1 MIFGRRQKSGQ
12 VPLGERI
19 TALSQAADLCRG
31 RVDDA
36 LVNAALQAAQRA
48 DERLGLGGE
57 YTVVALAGATGSG
70 KSSLFNGLAG
80 AQIATAGVRRPTTDR
95 TLAAWWGD
103 TEPAELLD
111 WLNVPVRRPLG
122 RGRPELSGL
131 VLLDLPDF
139 DSTSARH
146 RVEVERL
153 LGLVDMF
160 IWVVDPQKY
169 ADAALHERY
178 LAPLAAH
185 AGVMT
190 VVLNQADRLTPE
202 ELRAASG
209 DLRRLVDA
217 DGLGSTPLM
226 VTSAMSGL
234 GVDDLRRRI
243 ARAVR
248 DRKVVTER
256 LATDI
261 DQAAVALAG
270 QLGEP
275 ATMRLPRERLDA
287 LDQALAQAAGI
298 PLVTRAVLVSS
309 RHRGSLA
316 TGWPVLSWLGRFRP
330 DPLRRLHLDLPALRG
345 RGTGQQANP
354 PAQVQRTALTGA
366 SGGVQAAQV
375 SRAVRALS
383 DDASRGLPAGWAT
396 AVRAASVSH
405 ADGLADALD
414 HAVATTGLAMGRGRR
429 WWGVVR
435 IVQWFLFAVLV
446 VGAGWMIIN
455 ALLGGDLLPV
465 PRWRQMPVPVLLMVG
480 SALGGIVVAGLAR
493 LGVEV
498 GARHRSADA
507 QEALMLAVARVT
519 DVAVIAPVESELE
532 RYEQARQAVATA
544 KGEQ

>member
-1 MIFGRRQKSGQ
+1 MAI
-12 VPLGERI
+12 
-19 TALSQAADLCRG
+19 
-31 RVDDA
+31 
-36 LVNAALQAAQRA
+36 VNRTP
-48 DERLGLGGE
+48 DSFYDR
-57 YTVVALAGATGSG
+57 GATFAIDRALERAEEAI
-70 KSSLFNGLAG
+70 SLGAAIVDIGGVKAG
-80 AQIATAGVRRPTTDR
+80 PGENVTAAEELDR
-95 TLAAWWGD
+95 
-103 TEPAELLD
+103 
-111 WLNVPVRRPLG
+111 V
-122 RGRPELSGL
+122 
-131 VLLDLPDF
+131 
-139 DSTSARH
+139 
-146 RVEVERL
+146 
-153 LGLVDMF
+153 
-160 IWVVDPQKY
+160 
-169 ADAALHERY
+169 
-178 LAPLAAH
+178 APLI
-185 AGVMT
+185 
-190 VVLNQADRLTPE
+190 
-202 ELRAASG
+202 
-209 DLRRLVDA
+209 DA
-217 DGLGSTPLM
+217 
-226 VTSAMSGL
+226 
-234 GVDDLRRRI
+234 LRRRHPRVTISVDTWRAEVAERAI
-243 ARAVR
+243 AAGADLINDTWAGYDPELVEVAGHHHVGYVCSHTGGAEPRTRPYRVHYDDIVGDVIR
-248 DRKVVTER
+248 ETTR
-256 LATDI
+256 LAER
-261 DQAAVALAG
+261 AA
-270 QLGEP
+270 
-275 ATMRLPRERLDA
+275 
-287 LDQALAQAAGI
+287 AAGVPEDRVYI
-298 PLVTRAVLVSS
+298 DPAHDFGKNTYHGLELLRRVDELV
-309 RHRGSLA
+309 A

>member
-1 MIFGRRQKSGQ
+1 
-12 VPLGERI
+12 
-19 TALSQAADLCRG
+19 
-31 RVDDA
+31 
-36 LVNAALQAAQRA
+36 
-48 DERLGLGGE
+48 
-57 YTVVALAGATGSG
+57 
-70 KSSLFNGLAG
+70 
-80 AQIATAGVRRPTTDR
+80 
-95 TLAAWWGD
+95 
-103 TEPAELLD
+103 
-111 WLNVPVRRPLG
+111 
-122 RGRPELSGL
+122 
-131 VLLDLPDF
+131 
-139 DSTSARH
+139 
-146 RVEVERL
+146 
-153 LGLVDMF
+153 
-160 IWVVDPQKY
+160 
-169 ADAALHERY
+169 
-178 LAPLAAH
+178 
-185 AGVMT
+185 
-190 VVLNQADRLTPE
+190 
-202 ELRAASG
+202 
-209 DLRRLVDA
+209 
-217 DGLGSTPLM
+217 
-226 VTSAMSGL
+226 
-234 GVDDLRRRI
+234 
-243 ARAVR
+243 
-248 DRKVVTER
+248 
-256 LATDI
+256 
-261 DQAAVALAG
+261 
-270 QLGEP
+270 
-275 ATMRLPRERLDA
+275 MRLPRERLDA

-435 IVQWFLFAVLV
+435 IVQWLLFAVLV

-465 PRWRQMPVPVLLMVG
+465 PRWRRMPVPVLLMVG